1 MTPIFEIA
9 GLTGGYGE
17 IDILKGIDLHVAP
30 GEIVTI
36 AGTNGAGKS
45 TIIKAAMGLLPRVA
59 GSVRFEAHDITRERV
74 ETRLKAGI
82 GYVPQVANVFASLSV
97 HDNLLVVQGVRDARR
112 RAEAMYEMFPAL
124 AAHRRRRA
132 GSLSGG
138 ERQQLAFARALMRT
152 PRMMLLDEPTAAL
165 SPALVD
171 EIFSYVA
178 RLPAAGTAVLMVE
191 QRARQSLAVSQRGYI
206 IDQGTIAMQGDAASL
221 LTDPAAADL
230 FIGRH

>member
-1 MTPIFEIA
+1 
-9 GLTGGYGE
+9 
-17 IDILKGIDLHVAP
+17 
-30 GEIVTI
+30 
-36 AGTNGAGKS
+36 
-45 TIIKAAMGLLPRVA
+45 
-59 GSVRFEAHDITRERV
+59 
-74 ETRLKAGI
+74 
-82 GYVPQVANVFASLSV
+82 
-97 HDNLLVVQGVRDARR
+97 
-112 RAEAMYEMFPAL
+112 MYEMFPAL

-178 RLPAAGTAVLMVE
+178 RLPATGTAVLMVE

-206 IDQGTIAMQGDAASL
+206 IDQGTVAMQGDAASL